1 MDGEV
6 GTYSKSGIREQRRNA
21 EKRLALQ
28 ERRLALQQRRLAALA
43 KIDEGHEEL
52 EQAERENEELEQAER
67 EVEALD
73 REGTSS
79 EQPVKAEGLEQA
91 EGEMTAATRESAEPE
106 QPAGTVAEEPET
118 ISERSKYIMMERPG
132 TRHSPRHI
140 ADKMYALGWVDA
152 DINIEVILQRLRH
165 SLPRLVARDPDI
177 ERDASGT
184 THYYWYVSR
193 LDSDASVPVARIDGV
208 SHRAIRGGGR

>member
-28 ERRLALQQRRLAALA
+28 EKRLALQQRRLAALA

-67 EVEALD
+67 EMEALD

-79 EQPVKAEGLEQA
+79 EQPVEAERLEQA
-91 EGEMTAATRESAEPE
+91 EREMAAARENAEPE
-106 QPAGTVAEEPET
+106 QPAEAVTEEPKT
-118 ISERSKYIMMERPG
+118 ISERSKYILMERPG
-132 TRHSPRHI
+132 AKHSPRNI
-140 ADKMYALGWVDA
+140 ADKMYANGWVDA
-152 DINIEVILQRLRH
+152 DINIDVILQRLRH
-165 SLPRLVARDPDI
+165 SLRRLAARDPDI
-177 ERDASGT
+177 ERDESGT
-184 THYYWYVSR
+184 TFFYWYVSR
-193 LDSDASVPVARIDGV
+193 PDSDASVPVARINGV
-208 SHRAIRGGGR
+208 SRPAVQGGGR

>member
-21 EKRLALQ
+21 ERRLALQ

-67 EVEALD
+67 EMEALD

-79 EQPVKAEGLEQA
+79 EQPVEAERLEQV
-91 EGEMTAATRESAEPE
+91 EREVAATARENAQPE
-106 QPAGTVAEEPET
+106 QPAEAISEEPKT
-118 ISERSKYIMMERPG
+118 ISERSKYIMMEQPG
-132 TRHSPRHI
+132 TKHSPRNI
-140 ADKMYALGWVDA
+140 ADKMYANGWVDA
-152 DINIEVILQRLRH
+152 DTNIEVILQRLRH

-177 ERDASGT
+177 ERDDSGT
-184 THYYWYVSR
+184 THFYWYVSR
-193 LDSDASVPVARIDGV
+193 PDSDAPVPVARINGV
-208 SHRAIRGGGR
+208 PQPAVQGGGR